1 MIKLFSRLR
10 AVSVH
15 LKNLLSSFNSQQTK
29 ELVFYLLYFIVFLFL
44 IFRAFSFLKGFLII
58 FVFVTIWKIIA
69 GMSWRNFLYLIL
81 NYIEFYFLSS
91 WLKPFWLIVITI
103 LSFWLFLGSIILR
116 QKSKDFLSY
125 FIIINWILMCYGL
138 YFYFSWPFITS
149 FIIYLIGL
157 SIISFFNFLA
167 LDKKISL
174 NYWVYLLVNLEIY
187 WLLTYLSL
195 NGLKFTGLMFF
206 FQYFLLSFV

>member
-15 LKNLLSSFNSQQTK
+15 LKNLLSSFNSQQIK

-44 IFRAFSFLKGFLII
+44 IFRTFSFLKGFLII

-69 GMSWRNFLYLIL
+69 GISWRNFLYLIL

-103 LSFWLFLGSIILR
+103 LSFWLFLGSIILC

-195 NGLKFTGLMFF
+195 NGLKFTGLIFF